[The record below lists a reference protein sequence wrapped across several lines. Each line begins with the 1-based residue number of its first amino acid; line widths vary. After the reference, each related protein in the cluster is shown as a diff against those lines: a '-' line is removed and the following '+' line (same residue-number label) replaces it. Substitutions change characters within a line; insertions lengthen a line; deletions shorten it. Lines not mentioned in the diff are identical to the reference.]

1 MQVDNYL
8 CQPKGT
14 ADDNLFKCT
23 IKLHLTVKTA
33 TSCRSLKFPSR
44 NIWIICLF
52 KYIYWVHVNWDNFHR
67 QVANGS
73 EGLL

>member
-33 TSCRSLKFPSR
+33 TSCRSL
-44 NIWIICLF
+44 IIPF
-52 KYIYWVHVNWDNFHR
+52 IKYLDNMP
-67 QVANGS
+67 V
-73 EGLL
+73 